1 MRDPNGA
8 GTATDRPRIRES
20 YRLRADAQLLAAAD
34 GGLALRQ
41 TRFRLPLDALGV
53 GGRALVLRLAER
65 WVDDLELHRLVSG
78 LEGERQVL
86 RAQVLL
92 RRLVAHSWLRRRL
105 TLGDRVLLD
114 VVPRGLGAGSA
125 PASRRHDPATTYR
138 LSRFATLRP
147 GDGGLTALTPLGGAV
162 LDHLDPA
169 LATLLGLAA
178 RGIAPPGAATV
189 LDVDEQTAGRVID
202 ELLTAG
208 VLVTAAEQVK
218 EHADPRLAYW
228 APEELAVHDRS
239 RPGGHVAPVGA
250 TYPFR
255 DTFDPAPLR
264 RVFPGARV
272 VPLAVPDMEL
282 AAKRDESLTEVVRAR
297 RSIREHDDGHPVT
310 VEQLAEFLYR
320 VQHTM
325 HLGEA
330 AGQQVGRRPYPTAGS
345 LCELEI
351 YPVVTRCAGLAAG
364 LYHYDAVGHR
374 LELLTE
380 RGVAGSKLVEY
391 ARSAGAM
398 TASPQVLLV
407 VTARLERLK
416 WKYEGLA
423 YPLLLKDAG
432 VLTGLMYL
440 VATAMGL
447 APCALGAGQSAAFA
461 ELAGV
466 DPLVEP
472 SVADFLLGS
481 RRTGTPTDESASREG
496 QA

>member
-1 MRDPNGA
+1 MRDPHDAGA
-8 GTATDRPRIRES
+8 ATDRPRVRES
-20 YRLRADAQLLAAAD
+20 YRLRTDAQLLAAD

-41 TRFRLPLDALGV
+41 TRFRLPLDNLGV

-78 LEGERQVL
+78 LEGEGQVL

-105 TLGDRVLLD
+105 TVADRVLLD

-125 PASRRHDPATTYR
+125 PVSRRHDPATTYR
-138 LSRFATLRP
+138 LSRFATLCP
-147 GDGGLTALTPLGGAV
+147 GDDGLTARTPLGRTV
-162 LDHLDPA
+162 LDRLDPA
-169 LATLLGLAA
+169 LVTLLGLAA
-178 RGIAPPGAATV
+178 RGVTPTDAATA
-189 LDVDEQTAGRVID
+189 LDVDEQTAGRVLD

-208 VLVTAAEQVK
+208 ILGTAAERA
-218 EHADPRLAYW
+218 EEETDPRLAYW
-228 APEELAVHDRS
+228 ATEELAVHDRS

-255 DTFDPAPLR
+255 DTFAPAPLR
-264 RVFPGARV
+264 RVFPGVRT

-282 AAKRDESLTEVVRAR
+282 AAKRDDPLTEVVRAR
-297 RSIREHDDGHPVT
+297 RSIREHDDANPLT
-310 VEQLAEFLYR
+310 VDQLAEFLYR

-374 LELLTE
+374 LELLAE
-380 RGVAGSKLVEY
+380 RAVVGSKLVEY

-398 TASPQVLLV
+398 TAPPQVLLV

-461 ELAGV
+461 DLAGV

-481 RRTGTPTDESASREG
+481 CRAATAADGSGSREG
-496 QA
+496 RA